1 MNDRTKTRE
10 PETADF
16 TEEVGEAGRDL
27 ATQDQRGGAVVPADQ
42 ATFTATSM
50 MAMVRELALDERI
63 DAGKLETVM
72 RVANQQ
78 QDREREIQFY
88 QDKNRAVRDMPM
100 IRKDGRIV
108 ILDKQNP
115 EDMSKA
121 RVQGHFEKWPD
132 VQAAITPVLD
142 RYHLTLTHKID
153 HADGQTVVIAV
164 LTHDNGYREESG
176 PMRLP
181 LDTSGGKNNVQGAGS
196 SQTYGMRYT
205 ARAICGLKLVG
216 GQQDD
221 DGNLTAMPDEPLN
234 DQQQRRVEEA
244 ERAAE
249 RGPEA
254 YEQWFSSIPAIDRAW
269 MVQSGRH
276 ASLGGRAALPGAT
289 PKPKAEEPRQEKP
302 DAPKGNGSRKGPTT
316 TPEDWTAQYERD
328 CATAADLGA
337 LAELQDRQRKTLTAL
352 KDRDKAL
359 HDRCV
364 RAGSDAYT
372 RLSGQDE
379 GAGDGDMF
387 GGEQG

>member
-1 MNDRTKTRE
+1 MSDTKTDEPVMVDFAEEAVEGSRE
-10 PETADF
+10 VAIHEQRSAVAPA
-16 TEEVGEAGRDL
+16 DL
-27 ATQDQRGGAVVPADQ
+27 ATFNAG
-42 ATFTATSM
+42 SM
-50 MAMVRELALDERI
+50 LAMVERLALDERV

-88 QDKNRAVRDMPM
+88 QDKNRAVRDMPL

-121 RVQGHFEKWPD
+121 RTQGHFEKWPD
-132 VQAAITPVLD
+132 VQAAVTPVLD
-142 RYHLTLTHKID
+142 RHNMTLTHKID
-153 HADGQTVVIAV
+153 HADGQTIVIAV

-221 DGNLTAMPDEPLN
+221 DGNMTAMSDEPLN

-244 ERAAE
+244 ERAFE
-249 RGPEA
+249 RGAQA
-254 YEQWFSSIPAIDRAW
+254 YEEWFSGIPAIDRAW
-269 MVQSGRH
+269 MIQSGRH
-276 ASLGGRAALPGAT
+276 ATFGGKALPGAL
-289 PKPKAEEPRQEKP
+289 PKPKAETAKP
-302 DAPKGNGSRKGPTT
+302 GNGEGGRE
-316 TPEDWTAQYERD
+316 TPAQWTERYESACKAAPDLSALTKLQKRGASGIAQLKEAGEAELYDRAVKAGTDAFARLSPPDE
-328 CATAADLGA
+328 ADL
-337 LAELQDRQRKTLTAL
+337 LD
-352 KDRDKAL
+352 
-359 HDRCV
+359 
-364 RAGSDAYT
+364 
-372 RLSGQDE
+372 
-379 GAGDGDMF
+379 AGD
-387 GGEQG
+387 QG

>member
-1 MNDRTKTRE
+1 MSKTKTDE
-10 PETADF
+10 PITADF
-16 TEEVGEAGRDL
+16 TEEVQQGGRDL
-27 ATQDQRGGAVVPADQ
+27 ATRNQAGTAVAPADL

-50 MAMVRELALDERI
+50 MSMVRELALDERI
-63 DAGKLETVM
+63 DAAKLETVM

-108 ILDKQNP
+108 ILDKQHP

-221 DGNLTAMPDEPLN
+221 DGNLTAMSDEPLN
-234 DQQQRRVEEA
+234 DQQLRRVEEA
-244 ERAAE
+244 ERAFE
-249 RGPEA
+249 RGREA
-254 YEQWFSSIPAIDRAW
+254 YEEWFSSIPPIDRAW
-269 MVQSGRH
+269 MIQSGRH
-276 ASLGGRAALPGAT
+276 AEFGGKALPGAL
-289 PKPKAEEPRQEKP
+289 PKPKDDAPAKEKPRQQEPAGP
-302 DAPKGNGSRKGPTT
+302 DIS
-316 TPEDWTAQYERD
+316 TPEGWTEQYEID
-328 CATAADLGA
+328 CREVQSLDELASVQQRGKKAMDRLKANGLDDLHSRA
-337 LAELQDRQRKTLTAL
+337 VT
-352 KDRDKAL
+352 
-359 HDRCV
+359 
-364 RAGSDAYT
+364 AGSEAYA

-379 GAGDGDMF
+379 GEG
-387 GGEQG
+387 

>member
-1 MNDRTKTRE
+1 MNDKTKTAE
-10 PETADF
+10 PITADF
-16 TEEVGEAGRDL
+16 TEEVHEGSRDL
-27 ATQDQRGGAVVPADQ
+27 ATRDPAATAVAPADL

-50 MAMVRELALDERI
+50 MSMVRELALDERI
-63 DAGKLETVM
+63 DAAKLETVM

-108 ILDKQNP
+108 ILDKAHP

-244 ERAAE
+244 ERAFA
-249 RGPEA
+249 RGKEA
-254 YEQWFSSIPAIDRAW
+254 YEEWFSGIPAIDRAW

-276 ASLGGRAALPGAT
+276 AEFGGMALPGAL
-289 PKPKAEEPRQEKP
+289 PKPKNDAPRQQEQRQP
-302 DAPKGNGSRKGPTT
+302 DTN
-316 TPEDWTAQYERD
+316 TPEGWTEQYEID
-328 CATAADLGA
+328 CREAQTLDELAGVQQRGA
-337 LAELQDRQRKTLTAL
+337 KAMERL
-352 KDRDKAL
+352 KAGNHKAL
-359 HDRCV
+359 HDRAIK
-364 RAGSDAYT
+364 AGSDAYA

-379 GAGDGDMF
+379 SGDE
-387 GGEQG
+387 GEQG

>member
-1 MNDRTKTRE
+1 MNDKTKTAE

-16 TEEVGEAGRDL
+16 TEEVQQGGRDL
-27 ATQDQRGGAVVPADQ
+27 ATRDDQGGAVSTTGEQSAWNPMA
-42 ATFTATSM
+42 M
-50 MAMVRELALDERI
+50 MSMVRELALDDRI
-63 DAGKLETVM
+63 DGTKLETIM
-72 RVANQQ
+72 RVANEQ
-78 QDREREIQFY
+78 QDRAREIEFY
-88 QDKNRAVRDMPM
+88 QDKNRAVRQMPM

-108 ILDKQNP
+108 ILDKNNP
-115 EDMSKA
+115 QDMSLA
-121 RVQGHFEKWPD
+121 RTQGHFEKWPD

-142 RYHLTLTHKID
+142 ANKLTLTHKID

-234 DQQQRRVEEA
+234 DQQLRRVEEA

-249 RGPEA
+249 RGPEV

-269 MVQSGRH
+269 MIQSGRH
-276 ASLGGRAALPGAT
+276 AELGGKATLPGAL
-289 PKPKAEEPRQEKP
+289 PKPKDDQPEQKP
-302 DAPKGNGSRKGPTT
+302 AGGAKQGRKATT
-316 TPEDWTAQYERD
+316 TPEEWTAKYEAG
-328 CATAADLGA
+328 CASAEDLGG
-337 LAELQDRQRKTLTAL
+337 LAEFQERHRKNLAAL
-352 KDRDKAL
+352 KDRDTTL
-359 HDRCV
+359 HARCV
-364 RAGSDAYT
+364 KAGSDAYT
-372 RLSGQDE
+372 RLSGQD
-379 GAGDGDMF
+379 GGDSGDDLF
-387 GGEQG
+387 GGEDEG

>member
-1 MNDRTKTRE
+1 MNDKTQTRE

-16 TEEVGEAGRDL
+16 AEEVAPAGGRDL
-27 ATQDQRGGAVVPADQ
+27 ATRDDRSSDI
-42 ATFTATSM
+42 ATTGQSSSWNPMAM
-50 MAMVRELALDERI
+50 MSMVRELALDERI
-63 DAGKLETVM
+63 DGSKLETIM
-72 RVANQQ
+72 RVANEQ
-78 QDREREIQFY
+78 QDRAREIEFY
-88 QDKNRAVRDMPM
+88 QDKNRAVRSMPM

-108 ILDKQNP
+108 ILDKQHP

-142 RYHLTLTHKID
+142 ANNLTLTHKID

-164 LTHDNGYREESG
+164 LTHDNGFREESG

-221 DGNLTAMPDEPLN
+221 DGNMTAMSDEPLN

-254 YEQWFSSIPAIDRAW
+254 YETWFSSIPAIDRAW
-269 MVQSGRH
+269 MIQSGRH
-276 ASLGGRAALPGAT
+276 AALGGKAMLPGA
-289 PKPKAEEPRQEKP
+289 KPAGDGEQRDQ
-302 DAPKGNGSRKGPTT
+302 ATPKGNGGRKGPTT
-316 TPEDWTAQYERD
+316 TPEDWTKQYEAD
-328 CATAADLGA
+328 CDA
-337 LAELQDRQRKTLTAL
+337 LADLTAL
-352 KDRDKAL
+352 TELTERSHKTLNALKERDRAL
-359 HDRCV
+359 YDRCV
-364 RAGSDAYT
+364 KAEAKAYS
-372 RLSGQDE
+372 RLSGQDD
-379 GAGDGDMF
+379 A
-387 GGEQG
+387 